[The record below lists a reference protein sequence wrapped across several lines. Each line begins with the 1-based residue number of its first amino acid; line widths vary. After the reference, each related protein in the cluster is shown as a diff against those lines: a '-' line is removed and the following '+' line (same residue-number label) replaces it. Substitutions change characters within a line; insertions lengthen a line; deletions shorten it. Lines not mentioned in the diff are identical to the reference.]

1 MQNKVDFGKLFEKVL
16 LEKGAFELQVGYLDI
31 NIHHLFIFFYCFFF
45 FLNEGKKVK
54 VEEEL
59 IYVWFWE
66 FDIFFV
72 HPMSKFLG
80 KDSLLILTCK
90 VIF

>member
-1 MQNKVDFGKLFEKVL
+1 MKARRF
-16 LEKGAFELQVGYLDI
+16 
-31 NIHHLFIFFYCFFF
+31 
-45 FLNEGKKVK
+45 K

-59 IYVWFWE
+59 MYVWFSE

-90 VIF
+90 FIF